1 MQRVDNSSYRR
12 DGPDRLFGLS
22 VVKVDFARVRRVL
35 LPRAGGQQL
44 LDLSLEAVG
53 FLPRA
58 LLGSTGDKNSQIRL
72 LLHHTNYKDYN
83 SPTTTKN
90 KMNRML

>member
-1 MQRVDNSSYRR
+1 MQRVDDSSYRR

-35 LPRAGGQQL
+35 LPWAGGQQL

-72 LLHHTNYKDYN
+72 ISYKLQGLKFSYNY
-83 SPTTTKN
+83 
-90 KMNRML
+90 